1 MLVYWFTICSQ
12 LADSTPHADT
22 DSTALPVIDQ
32 ALNKH
37 WSNERSGMGFRRKF
51 LAGDIGEFTLR
62 EVYGVRREE
71 NGEPRPEESLT
82 TSVWVGPGKD
92 DEG

>member
-1 MLVYWFTICSQ
+1 
-12 LADSTPHADT
+12 
-22 DSTALPVIDQ
+22 
-32 ALNKH
+32 
-37 WSNERSGMGFRRKF
+37 MGFRRKF

-92 DEG
+92 DEA